1 MNKTSE
7 DKWYK
12 IKGMA
17 KETWTDLT
25 EEDFNKAD
33 GSVFKL
39 YGVIQVK
46 FGNTRESIKT
56 ILKKTNQIKN

>member
-1 MNKTSE
+1 MNE
-7 DKWYK
+7 NPLDKWNK

-17 KETWTDLT
+17 KETWADLT

-39 YGVIQVK
+39 YGVIQVR
-46 FGNTRESIKT
+46 FGDTRESIKT
-56 ILKKTNQIKN
+56 RLKKTNQTGN